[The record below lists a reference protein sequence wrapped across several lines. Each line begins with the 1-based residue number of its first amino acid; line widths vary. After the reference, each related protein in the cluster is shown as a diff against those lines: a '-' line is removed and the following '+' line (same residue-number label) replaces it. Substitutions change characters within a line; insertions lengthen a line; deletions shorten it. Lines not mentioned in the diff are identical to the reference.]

1 MKANLALM
9 KILEYYDVNYIFGLP
24 GETSLLLYD
33 IFDKSSITHIMARDE
48 RNAIMMADGYAR
60 VSYKPGIAEVP
71 GVAASYILPGIIE
84 AKVSSIPLIVIISDI
99 SNALEKTNVLTEYD
113 KNSMFFE
120 ITKDFLNVN
129 SSSSLPRLLRR
140 AFREAT
146 SGIPGPVVL
155 RIPENIYE
163 MEIDQNEIY
172 GQKEFSK
179 FPAIRMAPE
188 EGLLEKAVNL
198 LEKSQHPVIICGQGV
213 LLSMAWNEVSN
224 LSELLNIPVGT
235 TITGKGSISDF
246 HPNSIGVI
254 GSRGGTSF
262 SNSVV
267 QNSDLIFY
275 MGSNTDSAGTNEW
288 NTPSLRGNVDIIHL
302 DINESN
308 LGNMYNTKL
317 FLLGDVKLTLQ
328 IIIEIIKN
336 RKLKIKNIDIKSKKE
351 EQWKFVDLLIE
362 KDINYVNPISF
373 IRSLEKIISDDVIIV
388 ADVGTSAIYTSAYF
402 RVKKPGRSFIYNYSI
417 GGLGFGLGAAIGA
430 YFSSKKM
437 VILLT
442 SDGNIG
448 FNMGELETLKRT
460 GANVKIIL
468 MNNRSFGWIRATTVS
483 RFGKD
488 YKEGIFS
495 DIDYLKIAEGFGLKF
510 FLIEKNKDLNLMV
523 EFLRTKGPTFLE
535 MKVLPENEL
544 FPPVPSWRVVS
555 EKNGKIYL
563 G

>member
-9 KILEYYDVNYIFGLP
+9 KILEDYNVNYIFGLP

-33 IFDKSSITHIMARDE
+33 IFEKSSISHIMARDE
-48 RNAIMMADGYAR
+48 RNTIMMADGYAR

-71 GVAASYILPGIIE
+71 GVAASYILPGLSE
-84 AKVSSIPLIVIISDI
+84 AKVSSIPIIVIISDT
-99 SNALEKTNVLTEYD
+99 SNTLEKTNVLTEYD
-113 KNSMFFE
+113 KNSMFFDV
-120 ITKDFLNVN
+120 TKDFLNVN
-129 SSSSLPRLLRR
+129 SISSLPRLVRR

-163 MEIDQNEIY
+163 MEINQSEIY
-172 GQKEFSK
+172 GQKEFSN

-188 EGLLEKAVNL
+188 EKLLEKAVDL
-198 LEKSQHPVIICGQGV
+198 LDKSQHPVIICGQGV

-254 GSRGGTSF
+254 GNRGGTSF
-262 SNSVV
+262 SNAVV

-275 MGSNTDSAGTNEW
+275 MGSNTDYAGTNAW
-288 NTPSLRGNVDIIHL
+288 STPSLRRNANIIHL

-308 LGNMYNTKL
+308 LGNMYHTEL
-317 FLLGDVKLTLQ
+317 FLQGDVKLTLQ
-328 IIIEIIKN
+328 MIIKIVKN
-336 RKLKIKNIDIKSKKE
+336 RKLKMKKIDIKSKKE
-351 EQWKFVDLLIE
+351 DQWKFVESLIE
-362 KDINYVNPISF
+362 KNINYVNPISF
-373 IRSLEKIISDDVIIV
+373 IRNLEKIINYDVIIV

-430 YFSSKKM
+430 YFASKKM

-448 FNMGELETLKRT
+448 FNMGELETIRRT
-460 GANVKIIL
+460 NANVKVIL
-468 MNNRSFGWIRATTVS
+468 MNNRSFGWIRAALLS
-483 RFGKD
+483 RFEKD

-495 DIDYLKIAEGFGLKF
+495 DIDYLKIADGFGLKS
-510 FLIEKNKDLNLMV
+510 FLIEKNKDLNMMT
-523 EFLRTKGPTFLE
+523 EFLRTKGPAFLE
-535 MKVLPENEL
+535 MKVLPENEV
-544 FPPVPSWRVVS
+544 FPPVPSWRAVS